1 MAQNAQQGSSNMKSL
16 AEIKQILQKHQVK
29 LVEDYGVTVIGV
41 FGSYVRNEQGP
52 ESDVDILLDVPEDAG
67 LDLFDLVR
75 LQNELTDLLGV
86 RADIALKR
94 NLRKRIGERILQEVV
109 NL

>member
-52 ESDVDILLDVPEDAG
+52 ESDVDILLDVPENAG

>member
-1 MAQNAQQGSSNMKSL
+1 MKSL
-16 AEIKQILQKHQVK
+16 AEIRRILLKHQMK
-29 LVEDYGVTVIGV
+29 LAECYGVTVIGI

-52 ESDVDILLDVPEDAG
+52 ESDVDILLDVHEDAG

-75 LQNELTDLLGV
+75 LQNEVSDLLGV

-94 NLRKRIGERILQEVV
+94 NLRKRIGERVLQGAVSI
-109 NL
+109 

>member
-1 MAQNAQQGSSNMKSL
+1 MKSL
-16 AEIKQILQKHQVK
+16 AEIRHLLLEQQVK
-29 LVEDYGVTVIGV
+29 AGRRIWDNRDRCLRFLCSERT
-41 FGSYVRNEQGP
+41 GP
-52 ESDVDILLDVPEDAG
+52 ESDVDILLDVHEDAD

-75 LQNELTDLLGV
+75 LQNELSDLLGV

-109 NL
+109 SL

>member
-1 MAQNAQQGSSNMKSL
+1 MKSL
-16 AEIKQILQKHQVK
+16 AEIKQK
-29 LVEDYGVTVIGV
+29 LLDYQGYLTENYGVIVIGV

-52 ESDVDILLDVPEDAG
+52 ESDVDILLDVEKDAQ

-75 LQNELTDLLGV
+75 LQNELTALLGV

-94 NLRKRIGERILQEVV
+94 NLRKRIGDRILQEVV
-109 NL
+109 TL